1 MPSAPLEDNRGPQ
14 RLTGTVAVLR
24 VTQSPVAQELPVPPV
39 TLRPRSTT
47 ELIDAAVQ
55 LLRQHYVELVAV
67 TALFMIPV
75 IIARLVFV
83 PVQIVTPSQI
93 LSASTLRGFGLLY
106 PISFIFSSVSTAA
119 TVVIVSDSYL
129 GREVT
134 IEAAVSRVLARFWTV
149 LGAAFLEGLII
160 VFGFV
165 LLIVPGII
173 FACWLFATTNVVM
186 VEDKSAFDALARSR
200 NLARGSVGKILAV
213 LLFSILIVWLL
224 QLLIGFVLGLLVAG
238 LRPGNPSLAGQ
249 LVGYAVAILL
259 YPFVQ
264 VVITLLYYDL
274 RIRKEGFDM
283 ELMAKELGFAPPAQA
298 TA

>member
-1 MPSAPLEDNRGPQ
+1 
-14 RLTGTVAVLR
+14 
-24 VTQSPVAQELPVPPV
+24 VPPV
-39 TLRPRSTT
+39 TLRPRSAT

-83 PVQIVTPSQI
+83 PDQMLTPGQMP
-93 LSASTLRGFGLLY
+93 SASALRGFGLLY

-129 GREVT
+129 GRDVT

-173 FACWLFATTNVVM
+173 FACWLFATMNVVM

-200 NLARGSVGKILAV
+200 SLARGSVGKILGV
-213 LLFSILIVWLL
+213 LLLSILMVWLI
-224 QLLIGFVLGLLVAG
+224 QFLIGVVLGLLFAG
-238 LRPGNPSLAGQ
+238 LRPGNPSMAGQ

-274 RIRKEGFDM
+274 RIRKEGFDL
-283 ELMAKELGFAPPAQA
+283 ELMAKELGFAAPARA